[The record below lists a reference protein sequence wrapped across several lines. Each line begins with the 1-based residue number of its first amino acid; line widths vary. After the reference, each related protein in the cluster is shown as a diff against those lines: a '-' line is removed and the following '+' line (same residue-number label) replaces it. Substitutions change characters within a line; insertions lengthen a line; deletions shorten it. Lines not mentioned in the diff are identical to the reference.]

1 MFEKGEISGEI
12 SWEASIVEKYWHA
25 DISKYTR
32 GENGIRRDPGM
43 LVSYSLSTDEGDL
56 EMVMR
61 SVFPMEHISGSLG
74 SCWKTE
80 ELVWVVKELIHF
92 GHAEFW
98 NAG

>member
-1 MFEKGEISGEI
+1 
-12 SWEASIVEKYWHA
+12 
-25 DISKYTR
+25 
-32 GENGIRRDPGM
+32 M

-61 SVFPMEHISGSLG
+61 SVFPMEHISGRLG

-92 GHAEFW
+92 GHTEF
-98 NAG
+98 